1 MENFIFSAMFTI
13 HLRGNSLNIMFDKYW
28 VLEGARLYHDWRK
41 WAFMGV
47 YDEFIP
53 HFLTGT

>member
-1 MENFIFSAMFTI
+1 MENFVFSAMFII

-28 VLEGARLYHDWRK
+28 VLEGASLHHDWRK

-53 HFLTGT
+53 HF